1 MNLVRF
7 ILNGKEIEVKVDNGE
22 LLIDTLRN
30 RLNIKSVK
38 HGCGIG
44 ECGTCT
50 VLIDNN
56 PVYSCLTLTETVKG
70 KSVTTV
76 EGIDSEKL
84 KNSFIEHGAV
94 QCGFCTPGMLLVGY
108 SLLQKKEKIT
118 KEKIKEA
125 ISGNLCRCTGY
136 NQIIEAIEHVC
147 KN

>member
-1 MNLVRF
+1 MDIIEF
-7 ILNGKEIEVKVDNGE
+7 TLNNKKIKLAIKPGE

-50 VLIDNN
+50 VLINN
-56 PVYSCLTLTETVKG
+56 EPVYSCITLTEAIKQQNI
-70 KSVTTV
+70 TTL
-76 EGIDSEKL
+76 EGINSE
-84 KNSFIEHGAV
+84 NIENAFIETGAV
-94 QCGFCTPGMLLVGY
+94 QCGFCTPGMMLVAY
-108 SLLQKKEKIT
+108 SIAIKGEKLD
-118 KEKIKEA
+118 KNEIKER

-136 NQIIEAIEHVC
+136 NQIIEAVENVL